1 MADLT
6 LQPLVME
13 GAGWADYGLVD
24 SGHGRKLER
33 YGPYRFIRPEPQA
46 MWSPRLPADG
56 AEWDAHGE
64 FVPGSDE
71 DGGGRWHFAR
81 AVPEEGWPL
90 GWNDVRFTAQCTPF
104 RHLGFF
110 PDMAPVWDWMR
121 GRLAP
126 EGAAERGTL
135 NLFGYT
141 GVGTLA
147 LSDCGPVTHVDA
159 SKKSVAQAR
168 ENAALSGMEDR
179 PVRWLVDDAAKFTA
193 REVRRG
199 NHYDGIILDP
209 PKFGRGPKNETW
221 RLEEGLPGLIADC
234 RQLLDERSRFL
245 FLTVYAV
252 RMSSL
257 ALAGLLAE
265 HFAGLPGTIE
275 HGDLAVR
282 EEGEGGRLLPT
293 AIFARWRA
301 D

>member
-1 MADLT
+1 LAELIQ
-6 LQPLVME
+6 QPLVLE
-13 GAGWADYGLVD
+13 GGGWADYGLLD
-24 SGHGRKLER
+24 SGSGRKFER
-33 YGPYRFIRPEPQA
+33 YGRYTVIRPEPQA
-46 MWSPRLPADG
+46 LWTAHQDF
-56 AEWDAHGE
+56 WDADAE

-71 DGGGRWHFAR
+71 DGGGRWR
-81 AVPEEGWPL
+81 YDREVPRDGWPL
-90 GWNDVRFTAQCTPF
+90 AWNEVRFTAQCTPF

-110 PDMAPVWDWMR
+110 PDMAPVWEWMR
-121 GRLAP
+121 AQD
-126 EGAAERGTL
+126 AESTL

-147 LSDCGPVTHVDA
+147 LSARGPVTHVDA

-168 ENAALSGMEDR
+168 ENAALSDMTDR
-179 PVRWLVDDAAKFTA
+179 PIRWLVDDAAKFAA

-199 NHYDGIILDP
+199 KRYDGIILDP
-209 PKFGRGPKNETW
+209 PKFGRGPEGEVW
-221 RLEEGLPGLIADC
+221 RLEDGLPPLIADC
-234 RQLLDERSRFL
+234 RRLLDADSRFL

-265 HFAGLPGTIE
+265 HLADLPGTIE

-293 AIFARWRA
+293 AIFARWRN